1 MVADIL
7 VAIAGH
13 GLKPS
18 LQRLIEK
25 PLGPKDWNSLLT
37 WLEKCKLSTFAA
49 AASEAG
55 TLPVTG
61 EQSEDL
67 RQATARASGR
77 CDSARESLEEIVT
90 ALDSQSVDS
99 CVLHDAATSVLD
111 YPSSPRRLFDS
122 IDILVAPADHQD
134 ALTHLAEE
142 GLLHVAAVPARS
154 RRRREATHA
163 AANGV
168 AVGIHTALTPGRF
181 GRPIEA
187 RDPFARRL
195 RFCLN
200 GVPMSAPGN
209 EERLIMSC
217 IHARLQRTEC
227 HLLAQRDVVQL
238 VLRDD
243 LSLREVERLAS
254 SWRVEAV
261 LADAVRRAW
270 ETFSVAD
277 VVPISAWSSSYRP
290 HRRDRRKLAAH
301 PVPSNPHAG
310 SPPTGKLAGVSM
322 QSRGS

>member
-1 MVADIL
+1 
-7 VAIAGH
+7 
-13 GLKPS
+13 
-18 LQRLIEK
+18 
-25 PLGPKDWNSLLT
+25 
-37 WLEKCKLSTFAA
+37 
-49 AASEAG
+49 
-55 TLPVTG
+55 
-61 EQSEDL
+61 
-67 RQATARASGR
+67 
-77 CDSARESLEEIVT
+77 
-90 ALDSQSVDS
+90 
-99 CVLHDAATSVLD
+99 
-111 YPSSPRRLFDS
+111 
-122 IDILVAPADHQD
+122 
-134 ALTHLAEE
+134 
-142 GLLHVAAVPARS
+142 
-154 RRRREATHA
+154 
-163 AANGV
+163 
-168 AVGIHTALTPGRF
+168 
-181 GRPIEA
+181 
-187 RDPFARRL
+187 
-195 RFCLN
+195 
-200 GVPMSAPGN
+200 
-209 EERLIMSC
+209 MSC